1 MALGDAKD
9 DHHDEVI
16 EIYEEAKRI
25 GEKIITSDYVLQELI
40 TLLFRRAPAVES
52 RRFIEGI
59 LKAGEREMLIIER
72 IESDRFRKAWEL
84 KKKLID
90 KPKISFVDVS
100 SVIVMKEL
108 KIERIM
114 TMDTHFLQIGCCFVT
129 VPRIV

>member
-1 MALGDAKD
+1 VALGDAKD